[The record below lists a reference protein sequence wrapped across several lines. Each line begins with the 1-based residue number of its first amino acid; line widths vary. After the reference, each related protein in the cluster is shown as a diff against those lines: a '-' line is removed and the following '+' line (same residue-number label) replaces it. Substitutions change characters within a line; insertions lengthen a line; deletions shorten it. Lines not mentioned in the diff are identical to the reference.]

1 MIYPLKTN
9 YGRLSISI
17 IHYYKKKNTHYQLSL
32 NIISID
38 ILNPSIPRRCPR
50 VSPRSPALL
59 RPVAAAS
66 GHRGAAR
73 GNGPA
78 RLRPEER
85 RHGLGMSTIHEQSI
99 APVLYDWM
107 DTTTLCRHTFH
118 NDEVWLMMKYDCEWE
133 NLTGERIFYW
143 IWMTLF
149 FPGKTLCIST

>member
-1 MIYPLKTN
+1 MGGYQYLLYT
-9 YGRLSISI
+9 I
-17 IHYYKKKNTHYQLSL
+17 IKKKNTHYQLSL

-107 DTTTLCRHTFH
+107 DTTIYVVILFT
-118 NDEVWLMMKYDCEWE
+118 MMKS
-133 NLTGERIFYW
+133 G
-143 IWMTLF
+143 
-149 FPGKTLCIST
+149 